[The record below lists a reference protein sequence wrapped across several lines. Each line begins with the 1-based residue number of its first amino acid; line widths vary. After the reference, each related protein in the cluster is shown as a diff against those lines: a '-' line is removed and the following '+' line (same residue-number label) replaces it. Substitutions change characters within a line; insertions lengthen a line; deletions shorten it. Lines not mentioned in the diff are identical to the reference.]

1 MEKFEVQVGA
11 KQRKLTVEQV
21 SEDCEQS
28 SKCYK
33 LFDNDPNGDWLDGQ
47 DTENETDVPV
57 SSYLGT
63 MVVKADKNFT
73 FDGPGHLSG
82 NDLLAIA
89 AQITRHPS
97 FEAQ

>member
-21 SEDCEQS
+21 FDDCEHS

-33 LFDNDPNGDWLDGQ
+33 LYDNDVNDDWLDGQ

-57 SSYLGT
+57 DSYLGT

-82 NDLLAIA
+82 NDLLVIA

-97 FEAQ
+97 FEEQ